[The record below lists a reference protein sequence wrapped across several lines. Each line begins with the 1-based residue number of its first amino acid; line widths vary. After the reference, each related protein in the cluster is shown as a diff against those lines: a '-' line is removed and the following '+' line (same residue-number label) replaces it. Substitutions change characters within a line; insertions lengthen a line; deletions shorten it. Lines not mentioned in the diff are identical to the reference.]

1 MNSFA
6 RLAKLAHK
14 QKFTLYFSIIFMLLY
29 AVCSVAPAS
38 FMKDIV
44 DSVAKSLKEH
54 EAIPLDRFYLVGFG
68 LILLIVIKGISY
80 FTQTYLMGLLGQ
92 RLIRDLRDRLY
103 KKVISMPVSFFN
115 ARSTGELTSRF
126 TVDFA
131 TLNNSIKIAVMGP
144 LRDVPQIAMLL
155 YIMFNRSW
163 RMFLL
168 TLILLPVAAW
178 LISLFGNLNKKVTKK
193 RLSQFGELN
202 SLLTET
208 ITGSRVV
215 KAFSME
221 EYEYGRFKKE
231 NFRLFRQLMKSILIA
246 SYSYPALELSAG
258 ICGVMI
264 LVYGGY
270 LSNTGVITWG
280 DYISFMTSFILL
292 NEPIKK
298 LNGINL
304 KIQEGLAAAS
314 RIFKLL
320 DSEIKI
326 HEIPDAKPLKE
337 IQKEIN
343 VKIDAFKYDDQ
354 PVLQDINISLK
365 AGTITALVG
374 SSGSGKT
381 TLANLIPRFFDLD
394 RKTATITIDG
404 IDIRDVTIKSLRDQ
418 IAIVTQEVILF
429 NDTISNNISYG
440 DINCSKEKIIEAAK
454 AGYAHNFIS
463 ELPDGYEQQVG
474 EKGAR
479 ISGGQRQR
487 VAISRALIKN
497 APILILD
504 EATSALDTESEKE
517 VQAAIENLMKNRT
530 TLVIAHR
537 LSTIQHADIIHVLKS
552 GRIIESGSH
561 QELIKQ
567 DSEYKRLYDMQ
578 FQTNP

>member
-1 MNSFA
+1 MNTFV

-14 QKFTLYFSIIFMLLY
+14 QKFALYFSIIFMLLY
-29 AVCSVAPAS
+29 AICSVAPAS

-44 DSVAKSLKEH
+44 DSVAKSLKEK
-54 EAIPLDRFYLVGFG
+54 EAIALDRFYLVGFG
-68 LILLIVIKGISY
+68 LILLILIKGISY
-80 FTQTYLMGLLGQ
+80 FIQTYLMGLLGQ

-103 KKVISMPVSFFN
+103 ERVISMPVSFYN
-115 ARSTGELTSRF
+115 NQSTGELTSRF
-126 TVDFA
+126 TVDCV
-131 TLNNSIKIAVMGP
+131 TLNDSIKIAVMGP
-144 LRDVPQIAMLL
+144 LRDAPQIFMLL
-155 YIMFNRSW
+155 YIMFSRSW

-178 LISLFGNLNKKVTKK
+178 LISLFGNLNKKVTVK

-221 EYEYGRFKKE
+221 EYECKRFKNE
-231 NFRLFRQLMKSILIA
+231 NFRLFRQFMKSILIA
-246 SYSYPALELSAG
+246 SYSYPLLELSAG

-270 LSNTGVITWG
+270 LSNKGVISWG
-280 DYISFMTSFILL
+280 DYISFMTSFVLL

-298 LNGINL
+298 MNGINL
-304 KIQEGLAAAS
+304 KVQEGLAAAS
-314 RIFKLL
+314 RIFSIL
-320 DSEIKI
+320 DSETKI
-326 HEIPDAKPLKE
+326 HEIPDAKLLKT
-337 IQKEIN
+337 IQKEI
-343 VKIDAFKYDDQ
+343 KIDIQSFKYEDQ
-354 PVLQDINISLK
+354 PVLQEVSVSLK
-365 AGTITALVG
+365 AGTITAFVG

-381 TLANLIPRFFDLD
+381 TLANLIPRFFDLE
-394 RKTATITIDG
+394 RESASISIDG
-404 IDIRDVTIKSLRDQ
+404 VDIRDITLKSLRSQ

-440 DINCSKEKIIEAAK
+440 DINCSRQKIIDAAK
-454 AGYAHNFIS
+454 AGYAHDFIS
-463 ELPDGYEQQVG
+463 ELPDGYEQHVG

-487 VAISRALIKN
+487 IAISRALIKN

-517 VQAAIENLMKNRT
+517 GQAAIENLMKNRT

-537 LSTIQHADIIHVLKS
+537 LSTIRHADVIHVLKA

-561 QELIKQ
+561 EELIQ
-567 DSEYKRLYDMQ
+567 SDGEYKRLYDMQ
-578 FQTNP
+578 FQNNS

>member
-1 MNSFA
+1 MNTFS
-6 RLAKLAHK
+6 RLAKLVHQ
-14 QKFTLYFSIIFMLLY
+14 QKFTLYFSVIFMLLY

-44 DSVAKSLKEH
+44 DSVAKSLKEK
-54 EAIPLDRFYLVGFG
+54 EAIALDRFYLVGFG

-80 FTQTYLMGLLGQ
+80 FIQTYLMGLLGQ
-92 RLIRDLRDRLY
+92 KLIRDLRDRLY
-103 KKVISMPVSFFN
+103 ERVISMPVSFYN
-115 ARSTGELTSRF
+115 NQSTGELTSRF
-126 TVDFA
+126 TIDFA
-131 TLNNSIKIAVMGP
+131 TLNDSIKIAVMGP
-144 LRDVPQIAMLL
+144 LRDAPQIFMLL
-155 YIMFNRSW
+155 YIMFSRSW

-168 TLILLPVAAW
+168 TLILLPIAAW
-178 LISLFGNLNKKVTKK
+178 LISLFGNLNKKVTIKK
-193 RLSQFGELN
+193 LSKFGELN

-221 EYEYGRFKKE
+221 EYECNRFKKE
-231 NFRLFRQLMKSILIA
+231 NFRLFSQFMKSILIS
-246 SYSYPALELSAG
+246 SYSYPLLELSAG

-270 LSNTGVITWG
+270 LSNTGVISWG
-280 DYISFMTSFILL
+280 DYISFMTSFVLL

-298 LNGINL
+298 MNGINL

-314 RIFKLL
+314 RIFDIL
-320 DSEIKI
+320 DSDTKI
-326 HEIPDAKPLKE
+326 HEIPDAKPLKR
-337 IQKEIN
+337 IQKEI
-343 VKIDAFKYDDQ
+343 KIDIQSFKYEEQ
-354 PVLQDINISLK
+354 PVLHDINVSLK
-365 AGTITALVG
+365 AGTITAFVG

-381 TLANLIPRFFDLD
+381 TLANLIPRFFDLE
-394 RKTATITIDG
+394 RESATISVDG
-404 IDIRDVTIKSLRDQ
+404 IDIRDVTLKSLRKQ

-440 DINCSKEKIIEAAK
+440 DINCSREKIIEAAK
-454 AGYAHNFIS
+454 AGYAHDFIS

-487 VAISRALIKN
+487 IAISRALIKN

-517 VQAAIENLMKNRT
+517 VQAAIENLMRNRT

-537 LSTIQHADIIHVLKS
+537 LSTIRHADVIHVLKT
-552 GRIIESGSH
+552 GKIIESGSH
-561 QELIKQ
+561 QELIQ
-567 DSEYKRLYDMQ
+567 ADGEYKRLYDMQ
-578 FQTNP
+578 FQNDS

>member
-1 MNSFA
+1 
-6 RLAKLAHK
+6 
-14 QKFTLYFSIIFMLLY
+14 
-29 AVCSVAPAS
+29 V
-38 FMKDIV
+38 
-44 DSVAKSLKEH
+44 
-54 EAIPLDRFYLVGFG
+54 
-68 LILLIVIKGISY
+68 
-80 FTQTYLMGLLGQ
+80 
-92 RLIRDLRDRLY
+92 
-103 KKVISMPVSFFN
+103 
-115 ARSTGELTSRF
+115 
-126 TVDFA
+126 
-131 TLNNSIKIAVMGP
+131 TLNDSIKIAVMGP
-144 LRDVPQIAMLL
+144 LRDAPQIFMLL
-155 YIMFNRSW
+155 YIMFSRSW

-178 LISLFGNLNKKVTKK
+178 LISLFGNLNKKVTVK

-221 EYEYGRFKKE
+221 EYECKRFKNE
-231 NFRLFRQLMKSILIA
+231 NFRLFRQFMKSILIA
-246 SYSYPALELSAG
+246 SYSYPLLELSAG

-270 LSNTGVITWG
+270 LSNKGVISWG
-280 DYISFMTSFILL
+280 DYISFMTSFVLL

-298 LNGINL
+298 MNGINL
-304 KIQEGLAAAS
+304 KVQEGLAAAS
-314 RIFKLL
+314 RIFSIL
-320 DSEIKI
+320 DSETKI
-326 HEIPDAKPLKE
+326 HEIPDAKLLKT
-337 IQKEIN
+337 IQKEI
-343 VKIDAFKYDDQ
+343 KIDIQSFKYEDQ
-354 PVLQDINISLK
+354 PVLQDVSVSLK
-365 AGTITALVG
+365 AGTITAFVG

-381 TLANLIPRFFDLD
+381 TLANLIPRFFDLE
-394 RKTATITIDG
+394 RESASISIDG
-404 IDIRDVTIKSLRDQ
+404 VDIRDITLKSLRSQ

-440 DINCSKEKIIEAAK
+440 DINCSRQKIIDAAK
-454 AGYAHNFIS
+454 AGYAHDFIS
-463 ELPDGYEQQVG
+463 ELPDGYEQHVG

-487 VAISRALIKN
+487 IAISRALIKN

-537 LSTIQHADIIHVLKS
+537 LSTIRHADVIHVLKA

-561 QELIKQ
+561 EELIQ
-567 DSEYKRLYDMQ
+567 SDGEYKRLYDMQ
-578 FQTNP
+578 FQNNS

>member
-1 MNSFA
+1 MNTFT

-14 QKFTLYFSIIFMLLY
+14 QKFTLYFSVVFMLLY
-29 AVCSVAPAS
+29 ALCTVAPAS

-44 DSVAKSLKEH
+44 DSIVKSQREKQLLE
-54 EAIPLDRFYLVGFG
+54 LDRFYLVGFG
-68 LILLIVIKGISY
+68 LILLIVIKGIAY
-80 FTQTYLMGLLGQ
+80 FIQTYFMGILGQ
-92 RLIRDLRDRLY
+92 KLIQDLRDRLY

-115 ARSTGELTSRF
+115 DRSTGELTSRF
-126 TVDFA
+126 TVDFV
-131 TLNNSIKIAVMGP
+131 TLNDSIKVAVMGP
-144 LRDVPQIAMLL
+144 LRDAPQIVMLL
-155 YIMFNRSW
+155 SIMFIRSW

-168 TLILLPVAAW
+168 TLILLPIAAW
-178 LISLFGNLNKKVTKK
+178 LIGVFGKLNKKVTRK
-193 RLSQFGELN
+193 RLSQFGQLN

-221 EYEYGRFKKE
+221 EYEYKRFKKE
-231 NFRLFRQLMKSILIA
+231 NYRLYKQFMESILIA
-246 SYSYPALELSAG
+246 SYSYPLLELSAG

-270 LSNTGVITWG
+270 LSNMGVITWG
-280 DYISFMTSFILL
+280 DYISFMTSFVLL

-304 KIQEGLAAAS
+304 KVQEGLAAAS
-314 RIFKLL
+314 RIFSVL
-320 DSEIKI
+320 DSETKI
-326 HEIPDAKPLKE
+326 HELPDAKPLKG
-337 IQKEIN
+337 IQKEIK
-343 VKIDAFKYDDQ
+343 VDIKSFKYDDQ
-354 PVLQDINISLK
+354 VILKDIDITLK

-381 TLANLIPRFFDLD
+381 TLANLIPRFFDLE
-394 RKTATITIDG
+394 RNSAKISIDG
-404 IDIRDVTIKSLRDQ
+404 IDIRDVTLKSLRNQ

-429 NDTISNNISYG
+429 NDTITNNISYG
-440 DINCSKEKIIEAAK
+440 DINCTEQKIIDAAK
-454 AGYAHNFIS
+454 AGYAHKFIT

-474 EKGAR
+474 EKGVR
-479 ISGGQRQR
+479 VSGGQRQR
-487 VAISRALIKN
+487 IAISRALIKN

-517 VQAAIENLMKNRT
+517 VQGAIENLMRNRT

-537 LSTIQHADIIHVLKS
+537 LSTIQHADIIHVLKA

-561 QELIKQ
+561 KELIGQ
-567 DSEYKRLYDMQ
+567 NGEYKRLYNMQ
-578 FQTNP
+578 FQSNS